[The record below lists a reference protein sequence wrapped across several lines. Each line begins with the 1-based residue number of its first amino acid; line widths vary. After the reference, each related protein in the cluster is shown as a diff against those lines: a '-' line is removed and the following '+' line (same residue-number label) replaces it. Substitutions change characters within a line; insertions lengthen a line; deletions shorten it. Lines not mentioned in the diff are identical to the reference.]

1 MMPDALKGLA
11 RAHPKVWK
19 GGIVY
24 HVLTA
29 LVLIWV
35 WWEVNRAD

>member
-1 MMPDALKGLA
+1 MNLHAIA
-11 RAHPKVWK
+11 RAHPGLWK

-24 HVLTA
+24 HVATA

-35 WWEVNRAD
+35 WWEVNKK